1 MATPPAPATLVDTV
15 LQAATLA
22 ASDDATRD
30 ALLPQLYDELRFLA
44 RYHLHNER
52 PDHTLAPTALVH
64 EAYIKLTQ
72 GADFEWQDR
81 RHFIAIASRAMR
93 RILVD
98 HARRR
103 GRAKRGGKW
112 ERVALTDY
120 NSPAV
125 AYEDR
130 LEALDEAL
138 ADLKRYDATL
148 AQLVELRFFTGFTM
162 NEAADVLD
170 LSVRTANRYW
180 VRAKAFLNQHLSAEP
195 SL

>member
-1 MATPPAPATLVDTV
+1 MATPLDPETLVQTLMGAVTTGDE
-15 LQAATLA
+15 AAQEQ
-22 ASDDATRD
+22 
-30 ALLPQLYDELRFLA
+30 LLPQVYDELRSLA
-44 RYHLHNER
+44 RHHLYNER

-72 GADFEWQDR
+72 GAHFEWQDR
-81 RHFIAIASRAMR
+81 RHFVAIASRAMR

-103 GRAKRGGKW
+103 GRAKRGGDW

-125 AYEDR
+125 TYEDR

-138 ADLKRYDATL
+138 VDLEKYDATL
-148 AQLVELRFFTGFTM
+148 AQLVELRFFSGFTM
-162 NEAADVLD
+162 NEAAEVLN